1 MITGHSEFISE
12 SVRQNQ
18 LRKILKQV
26 QDDFHKHSI
35 LLSNLGLTLSITI
48 GQIMSFK
55 IERERANLLSKTGA
69 SLSLNSLMSFWK
81 MNHEWRNSSLF
92 NHLFSRKSSTA
103 SGGILLLW
111 SFSKCSIVLPK
122 NYYGVC
128 PTPLSGVTVF

>member
-26 QDDFHKHSI
+26 QDDFQKHSI

-55 IERERANLLSKTGA
+55 IERGEGKPFVENG
-69 SLSLNSLMSFWK
+69 SFIESEFTNEFLK
-81 MNHEWRNSSLF
+81 
-92 NHLFSRKSSTA
+92 
-103 SGGILLLW
+103 
-111 SFSKCSIVLPK
+111 V
-122 NYYGVC
+122 
-128 PTPLSGVTVF
+128 